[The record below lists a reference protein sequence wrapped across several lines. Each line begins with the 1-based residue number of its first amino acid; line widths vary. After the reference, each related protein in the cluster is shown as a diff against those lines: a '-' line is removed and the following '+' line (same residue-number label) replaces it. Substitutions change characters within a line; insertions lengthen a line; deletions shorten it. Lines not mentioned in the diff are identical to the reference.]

1 MNQGDE
7 LPSKMRAVELFYK
20 VTWELPDEKK
30 ITLELSEDDRETI
43 EAVLSSR
50 KKTLD
55 AIADEIITNPSDLSS
70 DYPSS
75 NAQWESD

>member
-1 MNQGDE
+1 MNQHAE

-20 VTWELPDEKK
+20 VTWELPDENK

>member
-1 MNQGDE
+1 
-7 LPSKMRAVELFYK
+7 MRAVELFYK
-20 VTWELPDEKK
+20 VTGELPDEKK

-50 KKTLD
+50 KKALD
-55 AIADEIITNPSDLSS
+55 AIADEIITNPSDLS

-75 NAQWESD
+75 HDQ